1 MELVPMVIKRDPH
14 GERAYDIYSRLLE
27 ERIIFIG
34 GPITDETANI
44 VIAELLYLENENSD
58 KDISIYVNSP
68 GGYVHSTLAIYDTM
82 KYIRPDIQT
91 VCVGM
96 AASGAAIILAGGKH
110 GKRFALP
117 NSKIMI
123 HQPMTEIS
131 GQATDIKIHANEIL
145 KLKRRLNEILARE
158 TKQPISQVEKDTD
171 RDFFMTSA
179 ESKKY
184 GIIDAV
190 IEARKT
196 KLTAAAKMVPSTARR
211 ILEPENT
218 IK

>member
-1 MELVPMVIKRDPH
+1 MELIPMVIKSDPR

-44 VIAELLYLENENSD
+44 VIAELLYLENENAD
-58 KDISIYVNSP
+58 RYISIYINSP

-82 KYIRPDIQT
+82 KYVKPDIST

-96 AASGAAIILAGGKH
+96 AASGAAVILAGGKK

-117 NSKIMI
+117 NSKVMI

-131 GQATDIKIHANEIL
+131 GQAADIKIHAAEIL
-145 KLKRRLNEILARE
+145 RLKRKLNEILSKE
-158 TKQPISQVEKDTD
+158 TKQPISQVEKETE
-171 RDFFMTSA
+171 RDF
-179 ESKKY
+179 
-184 GIIDAV
+184 
-190 IEARKT
+190 
-196 KLTAAAKMVPSTARR
+196 L
-211 ILEPENT
+211 
-218 IK
+218 

>member
-34 GPITDETANI
+34 GPVTDEIANI
-44 VIAELLYLENENSD
+44 VIAELLYLENENSE
-58 KDISIYVNSP
+58 KDISIYINSP

-82 KYIRPDIQT
+82 KYVQPEIQT

-96 AASGAAIILAGGKH
+96 AASGAAIILAGGKR

-117 NSKIMI
+117 NAKIMI

-131 GQATDIKIHANEIL
+131 GQATDIKIHADEVL
-145 KLKRRLNEILARE
+145 KLKRRLNEILAKE
-158 TKQPISQVEKDTD
+158 TKQPISKVEKDTD
-171 RDFFMTSA
+171 RDFFMTSGEA
-179 ESKKY
+179 KKY
-184 GIIDAV
+184 GIIDGA
-190 IEARKT
+190 IEAKKT
-196 KLTAAAKMVPSTARR
+196 KFLTGTKDLPVYEKESSGPVKIT
-211 ILEPENT
+211 P
-218 IK
+218 

>member
-1 MELVPMVIKRDPH
+1 MDLIPMVIKRDSR
-14 GERAYDIYSRLLE
+14 GERSYDIYSRLLE

-34 GPITDETANI
+34 GGITDDTANI
-44 VIAELLYLENENSD
+44 LIAQLLHLENENSD
-58 KDISIYVNSP
+58 KDISIYINSP

-82 KYIRPDIQT
+82 KYVKPDIST

-96 AASGAAIILAGGKH
+96 AASGAAIILAGGKR
-110 GKRFALP
+110 GKRFSLP

-145 KLKRRLNEILARE
+145 KLKKRLNEIMAKE
-158 TKQPISQVEKDTD
+158 TKKTFAQIEKDME
-171 RDFFMTSA
+171 RDFFMDSA
-179 ESKKY
+179 EAKKY
-184 GIIDAV
+184 GIIDSV

-196 KLTAAAKMVPSTARR
+196 RTVTVPKGIYSTKKGSTVKATR
-211 ILEPENT
+211 
-218 IK
+218 

>member
-1 MELVPMVIKRDPH
+1 MELIPMVIKSDPR

-44 VIAELLYLENENSD
+44 VIAELLYLENENME
-58 KDISIYVNSP
+58 KDISIYINSP

-82 KYIRPDIQT
+82 KYVQPDIST

-96 AASGAAIILAGGKH
+96 SASGAAVILAGGKK
-110 GKRFALP
+110 GKRLALP

-131 GQATDIKIHANEIL
+131 GQATDIKIHADEIL
-145 KLKRRLNEILARE
+145 KLKRKLNEILAKE
-158 TKQPISQVEKDTD
+158 AKQSITQVERDTE
-171 RDFFMTSA
+171 RDFFMSA
-179 ESKKY
+179 LEAKKY
-184 GIIDAV
+184 GIIDSV
-190 IEARKT
+190 VEAKKASFLRQPAGNRFSLRQK
-196 KLTAAAKMVPSTARR
+196 AKKIVR
-211 ILEPENT
+211 
-218 IK
+218 

>member
-1 MELVPMVIKRDPH
+1 MVIKKDPQ

-34 GPITDETANI
+34 GEITDEVANI
-44 VIAELLYLENENSD
+44 VIAELLNLENEGMD
-58 KDISIYVNSP
+58 RDIKIYINSP

-82 KYIRPDIQT
+82 KYVRSDIST

-96 AASGAAIILAGGKH
+96 AASGAAVILAGGKM

-117 NSKIMI
+117 NAKIMV

-145 KLKRRLNEILARE
+145 NMKRRLNEILAKE
-158 TKQPISQVEKDTD
+158 TNQPISKVENDTE
-171 RDFFMTSA
+171 RDFFMTSLEA
-179 ESKKY
+179 KKY
-184 GIIDAV
+184 GIIDDV
-190 IEARKT
+190 LEVK
-196 KLTAAAKMVPSTARR
+196 KEKVPAKVG
-211 ILEPENT
+211 
-218 IK
+218 K

>member
-1 MELVPMVIKRDPH
+1 MVIKRDPR

-34 GPITDETANI
+34 GAITDETANI
-44 VIAELLYLENENSD
+44 IIAELLYLENENSE
-58 KDISIYVNSP
+58 KDISIYINSP

-82 KYIRPDIQT
+82 KYVRPDIQT

-96 AASGAAIILAGGKH
+96 AASGAAVILAGGKK

-131 GQATDIKIHANEIL
+131 GQATDIKIHADEIL
-145 KLKRRLNEILARE
+145 KLKRKLNEILARE
-158 TKQPISQVEKDTD
+158 TKQSIKQMEKDTE
-171 RDFFMTSA
+171 RDFFMTSSEA
-179 ESKKY
+179 KKY
-184 GIIDAV
+184 GIIDGV
-190 IEARKT
+190 VEGARVRVTKT
-196 KLTAAAKMVPSTARR
+196 QRYTSPPIS
-211 ILEPENT
+211 INIEPEK
-218 IK
+218 ISK